1 MYNLSN
7 DGIKQACGA
16 AESFLAEN
24 KIEHRETVRILLL
37 IEEMLLKYKA
47 VFGDG
52 QEYELKTRR
61 TLGRTSISIRLPG
74 IGSDP
79 FSEPDDQE
87 NSIIKALN
95 TNLKSAAWSYKN
107 GSQRILCPDRNRGD
121 CRLAGHAGQGRPA
134 HSVKQG
140 PCETTTDLE
149 VAPCPC

>member
-74 IGSDP
+74 IGSDLLLCHDGP
-79 FSEPDDQE
+79 AGAAFRRDRYCACDQ
-87 NSIIKALN
+87 
-95 TNLKSAAWSYKN
+95 
-107 GSQRILCPDRNRGD
+107 CD
-121 CRLAGHAGQGRPA
+121 C
-134 HSVKQG
+134 
-140 PCETTTDLE
+140 
-149 VAPCPC
+149 